1 MDNQNKILSLRKLK
15 RVGYDPKVD
24 GLPSEFGSN
33 SSTSGGSNT
42 NTTNSN
48 NTTNTTNS
56 RNFTQTTLPKPNNSN
71 SKIAQVIEQRQQ
83 AVIQLS
89 KDELERIDLYKKN
102 GLEYINTLPFVT
114 IRDSDGN
121 ISLREVDI
129 NDESNQK
136 IIIEPNSPRY
146 LNESVINIIDT
157 QFKYFS
163 FPPNIITRETPPNT
177 LNIDL
182 ASITED
188 LENFEDLSNKIIEL
202 LEKSADSQDT
212 TTSGNSNNNSD
223 NNNNNSDDTITGP
236 PTLTIRSLRSTRGDV
251 DLTNGNATT
260 KKSYYNNRNFL
271 VVEYE
276 IGNIPESG
284 LFVEDGKAYALA
296 LRGVFIQTNKLP
308 AYGKSLYTKGDNT
321 NKDANFIGNITKA
334 TGRGGVQNAFTYNT
348 TTQIGT
354 WGAIGGQPR
363 IEMPNDQKKD
373 GNMSIVLELGKYF
386 SDRDA
391 KDFTPIVGPGNN
403 PIRFQVDKIT
413 ISK

>member
-212 TTSGNSNNNSD
+212 TTSGNSNSNSNN
-223 NNNNNSDDTITGP
+223 NNNNNSDSNITGN
-236 PTLTIRSLRSTRGDV
+236 PTLNIRSLRST
-251 DLTNGNATT
+251 NGNI
-260 KKSYYNNRNFL
+260 N
-271 VVEYE
+271 
-276 IGNIPESG
+276 
-284 LFVEDGKAYALA
+284 
-296 LRGVFIQTNKLP
+296 
-308 AYGKSLYTKGDNT
+308 
-321 NKDANFIGNITKA
+321 
-334 TGRGGVQNAFTYNT
+334 
-348 TTQIGT
+348 
-354 WGAIGGQPR
+354 
-363 IEMPNDQKKD
+363 
-373 GNMSIVLELGKYF
+373 
-386 SDRDA
+386 
-391 KDFTPIVGPGNN
+391 
-403 PIRFQVDKIT
+403 
-413 ISK
+413 